1 MTTYQSIFQQIR
13 NIPRPSHHEE
23 RIADYLCRFA
33 EEHHL
38 TYRRDVHHNV
48 VIEKPASPGYEDH
61 EAVVMLCHM
70 DMVCVADPDK
80 DFNPLTDPIEAVT
93 YNEGGHLWMK
103 ADGTS
108 LGADNGIGLSMALAI
123 LADTSLSHPH
133 LEVFVT
139 TNEEDGMSGAQ
150 GLSPDF
156 ISGRRVIN
164 LDSEAYDEITVASA
178 GAIIQQASLP
188 VAKIQMPSDYVAY
201 SIEVTGG
208 KGGHSGVDIGKGRAN
223 AIKVL
228 ANLLIV
234 AIRQCNIKLYI
245 VNFSG
250 GQAAASIPSASE
262 AKIVIPR
269 DDTSRFLTLVA
280 QCNHALLTQYA
291 TTDPDIV
298 IRATP
303 SVWHGSIMNEET
315 TQVLLASINAIPVG
329 VLQPSPTDDSLPL
342 TSNNIGKVTF
352 NSQLS
357 TFNLEIHTR
366 SFIDSE
372 MRRIASE
379 IEKIYLLSGAT
390 VDKVMESPAWTE
402 TDTTLLDVTT
412 QVFKDVLD
420 ITPRPVSMHFVLEA
434 GYLVRTFPGLHIVS
448 IGPRILEPHST
459 HERVDLDTCDDI
471 WRVTIELLRRL

>member
-38 TYRRDVHHNV
+38 THRRDAHDNV

-61 EAVVMLCHM
+61 EAVVILCHM
-70 DMVCVADPDK
+70 DMVCVAEPGK
-80 DFNPLTDPIEAVT
+80 AFNPLTDPIETVT
-93 YNEGGHLWMK
+93 YSEGGHLWMK

-123 LADTSLSHPH
+123 LADSSLSHPH
-133 LEVFVT
+133 LEVLVT

-164 LDSEAYDEITVASA
+164 LDSETYDEITVASA
-178 GAIIQQASLP
+178 GAIIQRASLP

-208 KGGHSGVDIGKGRAN
+208 KGGHSGVDIGRGRAN

-329 VLQPSPTDDSLPL
+329 VLQSSPTDDSLPL
-342 TSNNIGKVTF
+342 TSNNIGKVTV

-357 TFNLEIHTR
+357 IVNLEIHTR

-402 TDTTLLDVTT
+402 TDTALLDVTT

-420 ITPRPVSMHFVLEA
+420 ITPRSVSMHFVLEA

-448 IGPRILEPHST
+448 IGPRILEPHSI

-471 WRVTIELLRRL
+471 WRVTIELLKRL

>member
-38 TYRRDVHHNV
+38 THRRDAHDNV

-61 EAVVMLCHM
+61 EAVVILCHM
-70 DMVCVADPDK
+70 DMVCVAEPGK
-80 DFNPLTDPIEAVT
+80 AFNPLTDPIEAVT
-93 YNEGGHLWMK
+93 YSEGGHLWMK

-123 LADTSLSHPH
+123 LADSSLSHPH
-133 LEVFVT
+133 LEVLVT

-164 LDSEAYDEITVASA
+164 LDSETYDEITVASA
-178 GAIIQQASLP
+178 GAIIQRASLP

-208 KGGHSGVDIGKGRAN
+208 KGGHSGVDIGRDRAN

-329 VLQPSPTDDSLPL
+329 VLQSSPTDDSLPL
-342 TSNNIGKVTF
+342 TSNNIGKVTV

-357 TFNLEIHTR
+357 IVNLEIHTR

-402 TDTTLLDVTT
+402 TDTALLDVTT

-420 ITPRPVSMHFVLEA
+420 ITPRSVSMHFVLEA

-448 IGPRILEPHST
+448 IGPRILEPHSI

-471 WRVTIELLRRL
+471 WRVTIELLKRL

>member
-38 TYRRDVHHNV
+38 THRRDAHDNV

-61 EAVVMLCHM
+61 EAVVILCHM
-70 DMVCVADPDK
+70 DMVCVAEPGK
-80 DFNPLTDPIEAVT
+80 ASNPLTDPIETVT
-93 YNEGGHLWMK
+93 YSEGGHLWMK

-123 LADTSLSHPH
+123 LADSSLSHPH
-133 LEVFVT
+133 LEVLVT

-178 GAIIQQASLP
+178 GAIIQRASLP

-208 KGGHSGVDIGKGRAN
+208 KGGHSGVDIGRGRAN

-329 VLQPSPTDDSLPL
+329 VLQSSPTDDSLPL
-342 TSNNIGKVTF
+342 TSNNIGKVTV

-357 TFNLEIHTR
+357 IVNLEIHTR

-402 TDTTLLDVTT
+402 TDTALLDVTT

-420 ITPRPVSMHFVLEA
+420 ITPRSVSMHFVLEA

-448 IGPRILEPHST
+448 IGPRILEPHSI

-471 WRVTIELLRRL
+471 WRVTIELLKRL